1 MADGSSAGNYGKKS
15 MADNTKAE
23 TRGYLPIQFF
33 DAVLIDD
40 PAEQERLN
48 RTLRRPRERGKTG
61 ETETDGALGQPKKS
75 KRSNPRPKRKKK
87 R

>member
-1 MADGSSAGNYGKKS
+1 MADDMGV
-15 MADNTKAE
+15 
-23 TRGYLPIQFF
+23 TRGNLPIQFV

-48 RTLRRPRERGKTG
+48 RTLRRPGEIQKSRKTEIDSATGKM
-61 ETETDGALGQPKKS
+61 KKTN
-75 KRSNPRPKRKKK
+75 RSNHRTKRKKK